1 MLSDQFLRSVSLKR
15 EGVPSF
21 AEYPFNIPAVRHL
34 DTLDLHPEVT
44 FLVGENGTGKS
55 TLLEAVAVAAGFNPE
70 GGSRNFNFSTRET
83 HAGLHEHLRLVRGV
97 RRPRDGFFLR
107 AETFYN
113 AATYL
118 ESLEAEGG
126 LVPYGGES
134 LHACSHGEAFMTL
147 MTERLRGNGL
157 YVFDEPEAALS
168 PTRQMALLSLMAGLA
183 RENSQFIIATHS
195 PILMAFPGAEIL
207 SCDGGKIT
215 PIAYDEIE
223 HVAITRTFLQNPQRY
238 MRHLGILD
246 ES

>member
-195 PILMAFPGAEIL
+195 PILMAYPRARIHVL
-207 SCDGGKIT
+207 SANGIT
-215 PIAYDEIE
+215 VTPYEETE
-223 HVAITRTFLQNPQRY
+223 HYRVASDFFARRE
-238 MRHLGILD
+238 GIVRELTG
-246 ES
+246 E